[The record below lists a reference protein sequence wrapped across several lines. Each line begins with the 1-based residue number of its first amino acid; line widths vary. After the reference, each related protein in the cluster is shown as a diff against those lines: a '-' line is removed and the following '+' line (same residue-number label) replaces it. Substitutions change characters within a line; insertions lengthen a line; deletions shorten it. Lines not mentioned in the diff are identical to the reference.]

1 MKTLYLLRGLPGS
14 GKSTLAQSIMKG
26 KEDIQ
31 HFEADQYFTHPGGE
45 YNFDP
50 TKLGKA
56 HGYCKSATEHA
67 MVDNVKEIIVTNTF
81 TQTSEMGDYFILAE
95 RYGYRVFSLVVENR
109 HGGENIHSVPKDTI
123 EKMARR
129 FNVKI
134 I

>member
-14 GKSTLAQSIMKG
+14 GKSTLAQSIMEG
-26 KEDIQ
+26 KEDIL
-31 HFEADQYFTHPGGE
+31 HFEADQFFTHPGGE

-56 HGYCKSATEHA
+56 HRYCKSSTEHA
-67 MVDNVKEIIVTNTF
+67 MIDNVKEIIVSNTF
-81 TQTSEMGDYFILAE
+81 TQAWEMEDYFMLAE
-95 RYGYRVFSLVVENR
+95 MYGYRVFSLVVEKR

>member
-14 GKSTLAQSIMKG
+14 GKSTLAQSIMEG
-26 KEDIQ
+26 KEDIL
-31 HFEADQYFTHPGGE
+31 HFEADQFFTHPGGE

-56 HGYCKSATEHA
+56 HEYCKSATEHA
-67 MVDNVKEIIVTNTF
+67 MIDNVKEIIVSNTF
-81 TQTSEMGDYFILAE
+81 TQTSEMEDYIRLAGMYE
-95 RYGYRVFSLVVENR
+95 YRVFSLVVEKR
-109 HGGENIHSVPKDTI
+109 HKGENIHSVPKDTI
-123 EKMARR
+123 EKMANR